1 MIIHIGKCGGSN
13 INYKFKE
20 KYKIIVPTIHCF
32 KCTNNHII
40 NTDHICILL
49 RDPITRYI
57 SIFYYYYDLYKRYMN
72 GENIPHK
79 NEIIKQ
85 KHIFLRF
92 NTANKLAEALNS
104 EDLLEKNI
112 AESSFIL
119 FKHLNYN
126 YEYYLS
132 NLNIDTIK
140 KNKKIRKYD
149 INITFEN
156 IEIRNSISSEEKQ
169 NLLKN
174 PFIRSFGYIVKFKFN
189 FTINNNINYDII
201 IHIRGTDRLQKK
213 TTHNDFCTTAML
225 ESYINKTIDYV
236 NNDKS
241 ISTFTIVS
249 DDNKYINKIKTKIK
263 KQFIDLS
270 YKYDINKDWL
280 DFYYLTKPE
289 KYIIMCSQFSSY
301 SLCASILGNK
311 KISAIYLLNR
321 KRKIFIK

>member
-13 INYKFKE
+13 INCKFKE

-40 NTDHICILL
+40 NTDHICILI
-49 RDPITRYI
+49 RDPIIRYI

-79 NEIIKQ
+79 NQIIKQ

-119 FKHLNYN
+119 FNHLNYN

-140 KNKKIRKYD
+140 KNKKIFIIRQEFYENDFKIYHNFLIQKYK
-149 INITFEN
+149 INNPDLNFFIEN
-156 IEIRNSISSEEKQ
+156 KRNNTDKYNNQKDLSKRAIDNLKNRMKNDYNILN
-169 NLLKN
+169 NLLKHDL
-174 PFIRSFGYIVKFKFN
+174 ITK
-189 FTINNNINYDII
+189 
-201 IHIRGTDRLQKK
+201 Q
-213 TTHNDFCTTAML
+213 
-225 ESYINKTIDYV
+225 YIN
-236 NNDKS
+236 S
-241 ISTFTIVS
+241 
-249 DDNKYINKIKTKIK
+249 
-263 KQFIDLS
+263 FI
-270 YKYDINKDWL
+270 
-280 DFYYLTKPE
+280 
-289 KYIIMCSQFSSY
+289 
-301 SLCASILGNK
+301 
-311 KISAIYLLNR
+311 
-321 KRKIFIK
+321 